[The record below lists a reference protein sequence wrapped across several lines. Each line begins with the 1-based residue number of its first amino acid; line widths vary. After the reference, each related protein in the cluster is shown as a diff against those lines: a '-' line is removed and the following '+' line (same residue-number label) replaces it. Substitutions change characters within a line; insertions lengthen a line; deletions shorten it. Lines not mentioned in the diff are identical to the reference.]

1 MSPTPNLLSTMKLR
15 CLNCGR
21 VTTKKEYAAHRKSK
35 CSVSAVTEYSSD
47 QIIMDQGLQ
56 ILHKFN
62 DSVGIVVLLI
72 DSLDAAVMGTVQTGL
87 WRVNNNET
95 CMYLSI
101 TMQILSETHK
111 LMLTKH

>member
-1 MSPTPNLLSTMKLR
+1 MN
-15 CLNCGR
+15 
-21 VTTKKEYAAHRKSK
+21 
-35 CSVSAVTEYSSD
+35 
-47 QIIMDQGLQ
+47 QGLQ

-101 TMQILSETHK
+101 TY
-111 LMLTKH
+111 